1 MSRVVLKTQT
11 GAPAFLDEKDAAAF
25 EEGQKRLQNGEQ
37 PANAQQRTSEILSL
51 LRKMAKK

>member
-1 MSRVVLKTQT
+1 MPLFLL
-11 GAPAFLDEKDAAAF
+11 PANTMANAHEKDAAAF
-25 EEGQKRLQNGEQ
+25 EDGQKRLQNGEQ